1 MEEKPYAVFDE
12 MKDYLKDI
20 SEKLSSI
27 EMNLNKAIL
36 SSEKK
41 ERIAVFVDSQNLYYS
56 VKAIYRGKVD
66 YNKLLYKIRRDR
78 ILVKA
83 ISYVVHPPEGDIR
96 PFVSSLE
103 KIGYEVRL
111 KEIRIRGDGS
121 AKANWDMGIALD
133 ILEILDKVDTVV
145 LVSGDGDF
153 VPLLTYIRDQ
163 GKTVEVFS
171 FEAST
176 AYDLRESADRYESLD
191 ETIILDLK

>member
-1 MEEKPYAVFDE
+1 MEDRLTSIFDE
-12 MKDYLKDI
+12 MKGYLKDI
-20 SEKLSSI
+20 CEKLASI
-27 EMNLNKAIL
+27 EMKIDRTIL
-36 SSEKK
+36 TSEKK

-56 VKAIYRGKVD
+56 VKAIYGGKVD
-66 YNKLLYKIRRDR
+66 YNKLLSKICGDR
-78 ILVKA
+78 ILIKA
-83 ISYVVHPPEGDIR
+83 ISYVVHPPEGDVR
-96 PFVSSLE
+96 PFVASLE

-133 ILEILDKVDTVV
+133 ILGILDKVDTVV

-163 GKTVEVFS
+163 GKTVEVYS

-176 AYDLRESADRYESLD
+176 AYDLRDTADRYESLD
-191 ETIILDLK
+191 EAIILDLK

>member
-1 MEEKPYAVFDE
+1 MDERLVTLFDE
-12 MKDYLKDI
+12 IRGYLKEICD
-20 SEKLSSI
+20 KLGAI
-27 EMNLNKAIL
+27 ENKIDRAITVT
-36 SSEKK
+36 ERK

-56 VKAIYRGKVD
+56 VKAIYGGKVD
-66 YNKLLYKIRRDR
+66 YNKLLYKIRGDR

-83 ISYVVHPPEGDIR
+83 ISYVVHPPEGDVR
-96 PFVSSLE
+96 PFVASLE

-133 ILEILDKVDTVV
+133 ILGILDKVDTVV

-153 VPLLTYIRDQ
+153 VPLLSYIRDK
-163 GKTVEVFS
+163 GKTVEVYS

-176 AYDLRESADRYESLD
+176 AYDLRETADRYVPLD
-191 ETIILDLK
+191 ESVILDYR